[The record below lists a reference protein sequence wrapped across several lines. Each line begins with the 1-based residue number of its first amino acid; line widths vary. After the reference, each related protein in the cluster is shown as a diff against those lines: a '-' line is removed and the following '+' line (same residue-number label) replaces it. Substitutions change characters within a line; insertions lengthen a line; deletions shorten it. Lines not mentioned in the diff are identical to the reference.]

1 MLCVTTDCKGSSL
14 LHYLEPLTWSLSAS
28 GRVTISSQCQ
38 EVTSRIWIPGKAIL
52 HDQTRIC
59 DELGR
64 RVDFLIHAA
73 LINRSNRHVMKLKKI
88 IHKML
93 TTVWL
98 IVFTL
103 ISLVA
108 MEVFINNNRQT
119 FPEIWSWFE
128 FIMDSQFGK
137 WLGKWLCKS
146 QNGAPLS
153 YYCIFGGFTL
163 ITLKETHN
171 QVTLWIFVCVLKL
184 ETLKFLKH

>member
-1 MLCVTTDCKGSSL
+1 MLCVTTGCKGSSL

-38 EVTSRIWIPGKAIL
+38 EVTLRIWIPGKAIL
-52 HDQTRIC
+52 HDQTRVC
-59 DELGR
+59 DELGQ
-64 RVDFLIHAA
+64 RVDFLAA
-73 LINRSNRHVMKLKKI
+73 LINRSNRHVMKLKQI

-108 MEVFINNNRQT
+108 MEVFINENGQT
-119 FPEIWSWFE
+119 LPEIWSWFE
-128 FIMDSQFGK
+128 FTMDSQFGK
-137 WLGKWLCKS
+137 WLWKWLCKS

-171 QVTLWIFVCVLKL
+171 QVTLCLCPLSNW
-184 ETLKFLKH
+184 KHWNF